1 MSLLQK
7 GSKENYEVI
16 GAQGVGCCV
25 FLGGV
30 RFGGVPST
38 FWAVFLD
45 GGGVLVCAVH
55 VLGGFCGREWCF
67 GVSCSCL
74 GGELPGGSC
83 VLVASN

>member
-30 RFGGVPST
+30 RFGGVPSM
-38 FWAVFLD
+38 FWVVFVD
-45 GGGVLVCAVH
+45 ESGVLV
-55 VLGGFCGREWCF
+55 
-67 GVSCSCL
+67 
-74 GGELPGGSC
+74 
-83 VLVASN
+83 